1 MIKYSNLY
9 IVELIDYENNIN
21 LILFGGVME
30 LRITENIRKK
40 DHKKAIQFA
49 IDGMHFQILFGGVM
63 ELRITENIR
72 KKDHKKAIQFAI
84 DGMHFHWYF
93 NNNFFL
99 NLYGKYFWYSE
110 MLKATQ
116 ILAVYADEE
125 FAGVLLAGVKGE
137 KRKYHSFCKSL
148 YVKAFEAMQHLLAKD
163 SAGEYERVNNEMFED
178 YCKKNN
184 PDGEIV
190 FLAANPDIKIKGIGT
205 MLLEDSAGEYERV
218 NNEMFED
225 YCKKNNPDGE
235 IVFLAANPDIKIK
248 GIGTMLLEEFER
260 REKGKKVY
268 LYTDDAC
275 TYQFYDHRG
284 FERAGEKD
292 IVMDLGY
299 KKMNLKC
306 FLYSKEIK

>member
-1 MIKYSNLY
+1 
-9 IVELIDYENNIN
+9 
-21 LILFGGVME
+21 
-30 LRITENIRKK
+30 
-40 DHKKAIQFA
+40 
-49 IDGMHFQILFGGVM
+49 M

-125 FAGVLLAGVKGE
+125 FVGVLLAGVKGE
-137 KRKYHSFCKSL
+137 KRKYHSFWKSL
-148 YVKAFEAMQHLLAKD
+148 YVKAFEAMQHLLAK
-163 SAGEYERVNNEMFED
+163 
-178 YCKKNN
+178 
-184 PDGEIV
+184 
-190 FLAANPDIKIKGIGT
+190 
-205 MLLEDSAGEYERV
+205 DSAGEYERV